1 MDVSMTEFTNAVTQI
16 RSMVQR
22 YLRDVS
28 NHIDHVAPV
37 DFERAQTLINVQRQ
51 IIERH
56 QQWIESTAQLHASMV
71 QSKVL
76 LDLDSG
82 SVVEPHD
89 DVSHPI
95 LDRLRNPDSRDV
107 RRHTLVRPSESTTH
121 RRLTLAD
128 SWMHSRP
135 TGFSF
140 AQHEYMTTSYRE
152 LYRIIVRAMFEMRT
166 DVFVKTLLNIPG
178 GRTRPF
184 ASTNESD
191 FLVAIQVDTIYVEGN
206 LSADTI
212 RNNLKT
218 IMQRLDIAD
227 SLVVIVQD

>member
-16 RSMVQR
+16 RSMVQQ

-28 NHIDHVAPV
+28 NQIDSVAPV
-37 DFERAQTLINVQRQ
+37 DFERAQKLIAVQRQ
-51 IIERH
+51 IIEQH
-56 QQWIESTAQLHASMV
+56 QLWIESTAQLHASMM

-82 SVVEPHD
+82 SVVESHG
-89 DVSHPI
+89 DVSHPV
-95 LDRLRNPDSRDV
+95 LERLRNPDSRDLRKRTRV
-107 RRHTLVRPSESTTH
+107 QTPTNTTQKQ
-121 RRLTLAD
+121 LTLAD
-128 SWMHSRP
+128 SWMHSKP
-135 TGFSF
+135 IGFSF

-152 LYRIIVRAMFEMRT
+152 LYRILLREIFEMHA

-178 GRTRPF
+178 GRIRPF

-191 FLVAIQVDTIYVEGN
+191 FLIAIQVDTIYVEGN

-218 IMQRLDIAD
+218 IMQRFDISD